1 MHTIF
6 IVYTLL
12 CNIVLITVHPIYG
25 SLLTDNPSKYE
36 KFVPGLSNAK
46 REIAKGDNSPKSKAS
61 AVLKGFE
68 VCCGSSKQSYYV
80 YSTCIVFFIYIHVT
94 VQYIRSILVQVDV
107 CPVPQLDCNT
117 III

>member
-1 MHTIF
+1 MHTII
-6 IVYTLL
+6 IVYTFNDCI
-12 CNIVLITVHPIYG
+12 CNIVWVTVHPIYG

-80 YSTCIVFFIYIHVT
+80 YSIVFFIYIHVT
-94 VQYIRSILVQVDV
+94 VYTKHTIQYYV
-107 CPVPQLDCNT
+107 
-117 III
+117 